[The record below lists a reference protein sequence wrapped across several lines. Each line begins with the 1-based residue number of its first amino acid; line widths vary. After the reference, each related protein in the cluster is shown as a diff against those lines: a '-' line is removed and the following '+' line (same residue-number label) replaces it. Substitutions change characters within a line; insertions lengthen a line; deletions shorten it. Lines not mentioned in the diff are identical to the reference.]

1 MASLVLSPSLCTEMW
16 PLSSLCVYRGCVTR
30 AILVQIAGYG
40 MERVDGFHF
49 LRTEDQKKIRTALA
63 TRRIDPAD
71 IPASAKLPSA
81 LPSSQASSQ
90 PKPTASSNDKKRKT
104 PHVTIEASSKGNAPA
119 QNTPTPASQTPATQ
133 RAQAVANIPVDAS
146 WEEGAEDEAPEEEP
160 RDELYCTKSTNVVGV
175 QYYGGT

>member
-1 MASLVLSPSLCTEMW
+1 
-16 PLSSLCVYRGCVTR
+16 
-30 AILVQIAGYG
+30 

-49 LRTEDQKKIRTALA
+49 IRTEYQKKIRTALA

-71 IPASAKLPSA
+71 IPASVKLPSA

-133 RAQAVANIPVDAS
+133 RAQAVANIPVDAR

>member
-16 PLSSLCVYRGCVTR
+16 PLSSLFVYRGCVTP
-30 AILVQIAGYG
+30 AILAQIAGYG

-49 LRTEDQKKIRTALA
+49 LRIEDQKKVRTALA

-81 LPSSQASSQ
+81 LPSSQTSSQ
-90 PKPTASSNDKKRKT
+90 PNPSASSNDKKRKT
-104 PHVTIEASSKGNAPA
+104 PHATVEANSKGNVPAPNA
-119 QNTPTPASQTPATQ
+119 PIPASQSTGTQ
-133 RAQAVANIPVDAS
+133 RAQAAANIPIDAR
-146 WEEGAEDEAPEEEP
+146 WEEGVEDEVPEEEP